1 MSLLLRCPCSMLQWR
16 GRSCMLMVVEAQVEM
31 SSCQSNHRMT
41 PFREV
46 LTGTVI
52 MTLDQISKA
61 HVCRKKE
68 SKALG
73 STERADAKHHWSFFR
88 AAIVVVSFCDC
99 YFQFSLIAF
108 SYLIYPV
115 LTGAVCH
122 RLRRQYP
129 AANTD
134 EFVCDEV
141 VYSDAYLKN
150 LVQPQLYKCTI
161 VPS

>member
-1 MSLLLRCPCSMLQWR
+1 MLT
-16 GRSCMLMVVEAQVEM
+16 VVEAQVEM

-99 YFQFSLIAF
+99 YFQFSLIVF
-108 SYLIYPV
+108 SYLIYLV

-141 VYSDAYLKN
+141 VYSDAYLKI